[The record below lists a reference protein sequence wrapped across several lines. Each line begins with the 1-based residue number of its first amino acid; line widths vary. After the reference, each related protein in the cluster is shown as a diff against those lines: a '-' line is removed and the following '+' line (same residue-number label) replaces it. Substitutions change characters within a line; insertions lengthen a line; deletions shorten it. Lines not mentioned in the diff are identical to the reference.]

1 MKNAQSV
8 NDFIMSRTLEKN
20 ELVKMIGG
28 QNFGSLGNQNP
39 YAPSTYPGGAGG
51 QGHNAGYPGGHPGGY
66 PGAGYGMP
74 PAQPGFQAYP
84 GYQSRPSYP
93 PYGQ

>member
-1 MKNAQSV
+1 MKNTQAV

-39 YAPSTYPGGAGG
+39 YAPSSQP
-51 QGHNAGYPGGHPGGY
+51 GYPSG
-66 PGAGYGMP
+66 GYGMP
-74 PAQPGFQAYP
+74 PSQPGYQGYP
-84 GYQSRPSYP
+84 GYPPRPNYP
-93 PYGQ
+93 PY